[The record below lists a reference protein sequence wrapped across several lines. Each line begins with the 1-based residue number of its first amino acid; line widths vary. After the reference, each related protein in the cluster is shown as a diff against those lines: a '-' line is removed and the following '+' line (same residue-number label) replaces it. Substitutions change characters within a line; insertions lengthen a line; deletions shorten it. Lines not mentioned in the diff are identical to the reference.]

1 MIDPKAQLQHLR
13 EIDPNGHT
21 TTTTNNQGIMTNY
34 IMSNNLT
41 FEVGHGRM
49 GCKYE
54 VCSGYEDPPDNCGFN
69 DVYSLPAD
77 FQPCGERCQGG
88 WCRCLSDL

>member
-13 EIDPNGHT
+13 EIDPHGHA
-21 TTTTNNQGIMTNY
+21 TTNQGTTRY

-54 VCSGYEDPPDNCGFN
+54 VCFGHEDPPDNCGFN
-69 DVYSLPAD
+69 DVYTLPED
-77 FQPCGERCQGG
+77 FEPCGERCQGG
-88 WCRCLSDL
+88 WCRCLVNLSII